1 MIKDLTKKLNKIC
14 NLPRPTRDEVS
25 KILKECYKQ
34 GFKDREKYDKNFY
47 SIKTYKK
54 LKD

>member
-25 KILKECYKQ
+25 KILKECYRQ
-34 GFKDREKYDKNFY
+34 GYNDKVKYDKKLLFNKLF
-47 SIKTYKK
+47 KK
-54 LKD
+54 